1 MFQEPSGKPD
11 FTFRCQ
17 FLGTKDI
24 RREAMYIEP
33 LKEIKAQ
40 AGGFYS
46 EYMET
51 SCKLCITK
59 TAGVWIE
66 QEGHRVGVRPCPEWK
81 IICTIQDPDD
91 KTVFGYVCCSPL
103 SFTYL
108 RTLYA
113 FKSEAEVIIRILSKY
128 AGAATNILTEAAGS
142 LYGAGDLSQN
152 LTHLQEQLQEK
163 GRKKANLLR
172 QSENFQNQVARKN
185 DEYLT
190 LQSKLQQLQ
199 SEVSILQRQR
209 AEQSQEVDE
218 MRRQKANV
226 ETQLRQKEQ
235 QQLRERDQVAAQNQR
250 LREMERQLA
259 QREKSSYDWII
270 CRNEVQVTDKRL
282 GSGGWGTVYEGRYCG
297 CAVAVKRI
305 HEEIASPFR
314 LKIFQR
320 EIDMASKCRHPC
332 LLQFIGAII
341 DEDCPL
347 LVTELME
354 TSLRRLLN
362 QRSLS
367 IREVSI
373 ISLDVARALN
383 YLHRKRPVPMIHRDV
398 NCANVFLW
406 RQAGRKT
413 GIQEVQ
419 WRGKVSDYGTAK
431 FVEQVMTR
439 TPGCLAY
446 SAPEARTTTQT
457 AKIDVYS
464 FGVLLCEM
472 CIQEP
477 PEPERRDEQVDK
489 MSNRTLQELVRQCL
503 QTNPDDRPDMTKIID
518 KLEKFQEMLQES

>member
-1 MFQEPSGKPD
+1 
-11 FTFRCQ
+11 
-17 FLGTKDI
+17 
-24 RREAMYIEP
+24 MY
-33 LKEIKAQ
+33 LLQ
-40 AGGFYS
+40 
-46 EYMET
+46 
-51 SCKLCITK
+51 
-59 TAGVWIE
+59 
-66 QEGHRVGVRPCPEWK
+66 
-81 IICTIQDPDD
+81 
-91 KTVFGYVCCSPL
+91 
-103 SFTYL
+103 
-108 RTLYA
+108 
-113 FKSEAEVIIRILSKY
+113 
-128 AGAATNILTEAAGS
+128 
-142 LYGAGDLSQN
+142 GAGDLSQN

-163 GRKKANLLR
+163 ERKEANLLR
-172 QSENFQNQVARKN
+172 QLENFQNQVARKN
-185 DEYLT
+185 DE
-190 LQSKLQQLQ
+190 LQQLQ

-218 MRRQKANV
+218 MRRQKASV

-235 QQLRERDQVAAQNQR
+235 QQLRERDQVEAQNQR

-305 HEEIASPFR
+305 HEEIASPYR

-398 NCANVFLW
+398 NCANVLLW

-457 AKIDVYS
+457 AKVSLLVVCGQCTLY
-464 FGVLLCEM
+464 FGQKSR
-472 CIQEP
+472 I
-477 PEPERRDEQVDK
+477 
-489 MSNRTLQELVRQCL
+489 S
-503 QTNPDDRPDMTKIID
+503 
-518 KLEKFQEMLQES
+518 

>member
-1 MFQEPSGKPD
+1 
-11 FTFRCQ
+11 
-17 FLGTKDI
+17 
-24 RREAMYIEP
+24 MY
-33 LKEIKAQ
+33 LLQ
-40 AGGFYS
+40 
-46 EYMET
+46 
-51 SCKLCITK
+51 
-59 TAGVWIE
+59 
-66 QEGHRVGVRPCPEWK
+66 
-81 IICTIQDPDD
+81 
-91 KTVFGYVCCSPL
+91 
-103 SFTYL
+103 
-108 RTLYA
+108 
-113 FKSEAEVIIRILSKY
+113 
-128 AGAATNILTEAAGS
+128 
-142 LYGAGDLSQN
+142 GAGDLSQN

-199 SEVSILQRQR
+199 RQR

-218 MRRQKANV
+218 MRRQKASV

-235 QQLRERDQVAAQNQR
+235 QQLRERDQVEAQNQR

-305 HEEIASPFR
+305 HEEIASPYR

-398 NCANVFLW
+398 NCANVLLW

-457 AKIDVYS
+457 AKVSLLVVCGQCTLY
-464 FGVLLCEM
+464 FGQKSR
-472 CIQEP
+472 I
-477 PEPERRDEQVDK
+477 
-489 MSNRTLQELVRQCL
+489 S
-503 QTNPDDRPDMTKIID
+503 
-518 KLEKFQEMLQES
+518 

>member
-1 MFQEPSGKPD
+1 
-11 FTFRCQ
+11 
-17 FLGTKDI
+17 
-24 RREAMYIEP
+24 MY
-33 LKEIKAQ
+33 LLQ
-40 AGGFYS
+40 
-46 EYMET
+46 
-51 SCKLCITK
+51 
-59 TAGVWIE
+59 
-66 QEGHRVGVRPCPEWK
+66 
-81 IICTIQDPDD
+81 
-91 KTVFGYVCCSPL
+91 
-103 SFTYL
+103 
-108 RTLYA
+108 
-113 FKSEAEVIIRILSKY
+113 
-128 AGAATNILTEAAGS
+128 
-142 LYGAGDLSQN
+142 GAGDLSQN

-199 SEVSILQRQR
+199 RQR

-218 MRRQKANV
+218 MRRQKASV

-297 CAVAVKRI
+297 GAVAVKRI
-305 HEEIASPFR
+305 HEEIASPYR

-362 QRSLS
+362 KRSLS
-367 IREVSI
+367 IRQVSI

-398 NCANVFLW
+398 NCANVLLW

-457 AKIDVYS
+457 AKVSLLVVCGQCTLY
-464 FGVLLCEM
+464 FGQKSR
-472 CIQEP
+472 I
-477 PEPERRDEQVDK
+477 
-489 MSNRTLQELVRQCL
+489 S
-503 QTNPDDRPDMTKIID
+503 
-518 KLEKFQEMLQES
+518 